1 MEYLPVMLIIMS
13 VLTPILCI
21 ASFIVGYNVNAPK
34 KIMKI
39 RKKSKEELTEDEK
52 MLQRIDNAK
61 VY

>member
-1 MEYLPVMLIIMS
+1 MEYLSVMLIIMS

-21 ASFIVGYNVNAPK
+21 ASFIVGYNVNAPR

-39 RKKSKEELTEDEK
+39 RRKSKEELTEDEK

>member
-1 MEYLPVMLIIMS
+1 MEYLSVMLIIMS
-13 VLTPILCI
+13 ALTPILCI

>member
-1 MEYLPVMLIIMS
+1 MEYLSVMLIIMS

-34 KIMKI
+34 KIMRI

>member
-1 MEYLPVMLIIMS
+1 MEYLSVMLIIMS

-21 ASFIVGYNVNAPK
+21 ASFIVGYNINAPK

>member
-1 MEYLPVMLIIMS
+1 MEYLSVMLIIMS

-21 ASFIVGYNVNAPK
+21 ASFIVGYNINAPK

-39 RKKSKEELTEDEK
+39 KKKSKEELTEDEK

>member
-1 MEYLPVMLIIMS
+1 MLIIMS

>member
-1 MEYLPVMLIIMS
+1 MEYLSVMLIIMS

-39 RKKSKEELTEDEK
+39 RKKSKEELAEDEK

>member
-1 MEYLPVMLIIMS
+1 MEYLSVMLIIMS

-39 RKKSKEELTEDEK
+39 RKKTKEELTEDEK

>member
-1 MEYLPVMLIIMS
+1 MEYLSVMLIIMS

-39 RKKSKEELTEDEK
+39 RKKNKEELTEDEK

>member
-1 MEYLPVMLIIMS
+1 MEYLSVMLIIMS

-34 KIMKI
+34 NIMKI

>member
-1 MEYLPVMLIIMS
+1 MEYLSLMLIIMS

>member
-1 MEYLPVMLIIMS
+1 MEYLSVMLIIMS

-39 RKKSKEELTEDEK
+39 KKKSKEELTEDEK

>member
-1 MEYLPVMLIIMS
+1 MEYLSVMLIIMS

>member
-1 MEYLPVMLIIMS
+1 MEYLLVMLIIMS